1 MGASVLDR
9 VLSVEEVRKQM
20 RAVNDAARN
29 QGAVIHYGER
39 GEDELV
45 IMSAAFYQQLLA
57 ERLHA
62 AAMQPG
68 PYAAFNRAIVEGRL
82 GRELKPAVRR
92 RMLGLRDES
101 SVSLE
106 QMIALGSD
114 DRTPA
119 RRRVASR

>member
-1 MGASVLDR
+1 MGAGVLDR
-9 VLSVEEVRKQM
+9 VLSVEEVRSQM

-29 QGAVIHYGER
+29 QGAVIHYGDR

-45 IMSAAFYQQLLA
+45 IMSVALYQRLLA

-62 AAMQPG
+62 AAVQPG
-68 PYAAFNRAIVEGRL
+68 PYAGFNRAIEEGRL

-92 RMLGLRDES
+92 RMSGLDEES
-101 SVSLE
+101 GISLE

-119 RRRVASR
+119 RRRVTSR